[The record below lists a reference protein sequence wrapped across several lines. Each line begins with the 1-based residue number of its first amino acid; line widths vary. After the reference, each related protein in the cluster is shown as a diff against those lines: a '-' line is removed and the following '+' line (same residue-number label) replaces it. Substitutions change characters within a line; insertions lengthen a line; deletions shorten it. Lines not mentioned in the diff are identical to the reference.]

1 MPGSGKASEISD
13 SRHEIAE
20 IARDGGSI
28 SRKGNQK
35 LKPVT
40 GEKVSALLACFMLV
54 LTAQAGAYSPVFST
68 YLGGSSVDQLR
79 DIATDRSGYIYIT
92 GGTESA
98 DFPTTSGAYDTT
110 HNGWYD
116 VFVVKLTPDGDVVWS
131 TFVGGSNYDR
141 AYAIEVD
148 TQGYVYV
155 AGRAGPGFPT
165 TPGAFQ
171 TQYLGHD
178 NGIYGQQNAFAFK
191 MNPDGGALVWSSY
204 FGVTTLIRDFDIDE
218 NGDLYVTSGYWPG
231 MSPDS
236 LPQNW
241 VANAYQK
248 SPIGGRDGV
257 VAKIRT
263 DGTQVEWATYL
274 GGSGDEGI
282 EASIR
287 VDSAH
292 SVYVLQFTMSVD
304 APRTPDAYDTTHNGN
319 WDYYLARL
327 TPDGSGLV
335 FGTYLGGSQNEFI
348 STHNLGL
355 NRSGDPYVL
364 SSTGSSDYPTTPG
377 AYQETYAGG
386 TSEIAVSR
394 FSTDGTHLVA
404 STFVGGSLNENAE
417 GITVDTSGQVY
428 FSGDCWSTDFPVTPD
443 AYQLT
448 HAGGQDGFILG
459 LSPDLSQLVYSTY
472 LGGSD
477 DDGSRAFTLDQEG
490 SIFFAGWTRSVD
502 FPLFNPYQDSL
513 LGDWDLA
520 LAKFAPPIGR
530 QEEKNECRPSF
541 GLLSGVPSR
550 NLSIYY
556 TLVFPGFVEL
566 ELYDL
571 AGRVVGGERAWK
583 DAGSHDVSF
592 EIADLASGIYFLR
605 IEAPG
610 VSATAKAVLIR

>member
-1 MPGSGKASEISD
+1 MSERLSFF
-13 SRHEIAE
+13 
-20 IARDGGSI
+20 
-28 SRKGNQK
+28 
-35 LKPVT
+35 LT
-40 GEKVSALLACFMLV
+40 ACFLLV
-54 LTAQAGAYSPVFST
+54 VTAEASAYSPVFST
-68 YLGGSSVDQLR
+68 YLGGSSADQLR

-92 GGTESA
+92 GGTEST
-98 DFPTTSGAYDTT
+98 DFPTTPGAYDTT

-116 VFVVKLTPDGDVVWS
+116 VFVGKLTPDGDVVWS
-131 TFVGGSNYDR
+131 TFVGGPNYDR

-155 AGRAGPGFPT
+155 TGRAGPGFPT

-191 MNPDGGALVWSSY
+191 MSPDGGALVWSSY
-204 FGVTTLIRDFDIDE
+204 FGVTTLIRDFDLDE

-236 LPQNW
+236 LPQSW
-241 VANAYQK
+241 VANAYEK

-282 EASIR
+282 EASIK

-292 SVYVLQFTMSVD
+292 SVYVLQFTMSID

-355 NRSGDPYVL
+355 GASGDPYVL
-364 SSTGSSDYPTTPG
+364 SSTGSPDYPTTPG
-377 AYQETYAGG
+377 AYQEVYAGG

-394 FSTDGTHLVA
+394 FSKDGTQLIA
-404 STFVGGSLNENAE
+404 STFVGGSQNENGE

-428 FSGDCWSTDFPVTPD
+428 FAGDCWSTDFPVTPD
-443 AYQLT
+443 AFQPT
-448 HAGGQDGFILG
+448 HAAGQDGFIVK
-459 LSPDLSQLVYSTY
+459 LSPDLSQLLYSTY

-477 DDGSRAFTLDQEG
+477 DDGSRAFTLDQLG
-490 SIFFAGWTRSVD
+490 SIFFAGWTRSID

-513 LGDWDLA
+513 VGDWDLA
-520 LAKFAPPIGR
+520 LAKFAPPTGG
-530 QEEKNECRPSF
+530 EGEKRENGLSFELSSRAPSKD
-541 GLLSGVPSR
+541 LV
-550 NLSIYY
+550 IDY
-556 TLVFPGFVEL
+556 TLGFPGFVEL
-566 ELYDL
+566 TVCDV
-571 AGRVVGGERAWK
+571 AGRLVLEERCWK
-583 DAGSHDVSF
+583 EAGRHRAGF
-592 EIADLASGIYFLR
+592 PAGDLASGVYLVR
-605 IEAPG
+605 VEAPG
-610 VSATAKAVLIR
+610 VSATAKTILVK